1 MKPTINIAIIKGGLY
16 FFHPDHSWLRTP
28 MARRLSLSGD
38 FWGQG
43 EALPSYDTAF
53 TPQEFEAKAEA
64 VAEQT
69 RPQVSEGKS
78 ALFQD
83 SGPSLGSN
91 PKSAYHN
98 EFEDWD
104 DAKFEA
110 AAAAYQQRRMQQ
122 QGAGSSTQPTASS
135 SHSTLNT

>member
-1 MKPTINIAIIKGGLY
+1 
-16 FFHPDHSWLRTP
+16 

-43 EALPSYDTAF
+43 EALPTYETAF
-53 TPQEFEAKAEA
+53 TPQEFEAKAAA

-69 RPQVSEGKS
+69 RIEVTDGKKK
-78 ALFQD
+78 AFHD
-83 SGPSLGSN
+83 SGPSQATGPQS
-91 PKSAYHN
+91 KFS

-122 QGAGSSTQPTASS
+122 QQGASSSTPLTASS
-135 SHSTLNT
+135 SHSMFRFQILYQYLVLMII